1 MTKPSIE
8 EILGKDL
15 YEQVKAK
22 IGDYEIAIIGPDA
35 AMVPKRRLDEVI
47 AERNRYKE
55 QVAERDAQFAA
66 LKETTQTNEVL
77 QKQITELQTKN
88 KQAAEEHEAGGEV
101 RL

>member
-66 LKETTQTNEVL
+66 LKEGSGKPGTSPGRGKSSKPTPNSR
-77 QKQITELQTKN
+77 KN
-88 KQAAEEHEAGGEV
+88 SRPRQG
-101 RL
+101 